1 MSKTRDVNFTVCLKQ
16 FFTYQFFSFSVKNY
30 GYSIENKV
38 EKLSAFL
45 DSGKEKKREEN
56 LIKEESK
63 KEISLYKY
71 N

>member
-1 MSKTRDVNFTVCLKQ
+1 M
-16 FFTYQFFSFSVKNY
+16 
-30 GYSIENKV
+30 
-38 EKLSAFL
+38 L

-71 N
+71 NWECKNGNAGEKFFSALPKLRL

>member
-1 MSKTRDVNFTVCLKQ
+1 M
-16 FFTYQFFSFSVKNY
+16 
-30 GYSIENKV
+30 
-38 EKLSAFL
+38 L

-71 N
+71 NRESKNGNAGEKFFSALPKLRPQLYLKGEESKKMLALN

>member
-1 MSKTRDVNFTVCLKQ
+1 MFAKVV
-16 FFTYQFFSFSVKNY
+16 TYLQ
-30 GYSIENKV
+30 GTTLLENKV

-45 DSGKEKKREEN
+45 DSGKEKKREEK